1 MCLLMVTLSCREFAE
16 AIDAVRSKGQVV
28 AVTNAE
34 RAQAV
39 NDKERPGFFNEI
51 IKVL

>member
-1 MCLLMVTLSCREFAE
+1 MTRREFAE
-16 AIDAVRSKGQVV
+16 ALEAIKGKGQVV
-28 AVTNAE
+28 AVTNAD

-39 NDKERPGFFNEI
+39 NEKERPGFFNEI